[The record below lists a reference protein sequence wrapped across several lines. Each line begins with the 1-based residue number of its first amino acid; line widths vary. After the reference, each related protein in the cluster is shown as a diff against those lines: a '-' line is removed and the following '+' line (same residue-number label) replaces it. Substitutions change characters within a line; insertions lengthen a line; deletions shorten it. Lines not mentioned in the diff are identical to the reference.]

1 MSFGKY
7 SWSIEKFSWGI
18 ELKAE
23 GGGGCRKNMGF
34 LLNPRDKTSSNQIEN
49 FLSITKF

>member
-7 SWSIEKFSWGI
+7 SWSIEKFSWSIEKFSWGI

-23 GGGGCRKNMGF
+23 GGGWGVEKTWGF
-34 LLNPRDKTSSNQIEN
+34 Y
-49 FLSITKF
+49 